1 MRRGGVIVIPAF
13 AVGRSQTLLHVL
25 RELEESGSIP
35 KVPVYLDSPMAV
47 DALAVHRRHLPDLN
61 LLSRQKHLRGVQLFQ
76 PETLHLSVTRDDSK
90 KINQIDSGAIIISAS
105 GMAAGGRVLHH
116 LQQRL
121 PDPRNTVLLIG
132 YQAEGTR
139 GRSLQEGKPFLR
151 MFGEEVPVN
160 AHIARI
166 EGFSGHADYEEL
178 LAWFLGFNRPPER
191 TFLVHGEG
199 GSATAF
205 AGRIS
210 QTLRWDVTVP
220 QEGDSAVL
228 DF

>member
-1 MRRGGVIVIPAF
+1 VVPAF
-13 AVGRSQTLLHVL
+13 AVGRTQMLLYVL
-25 RELEESGSIP
+25 REMEEAGTIP
-35 KVPVYLDSPMAV
+35 RIPIYLDSPMAV
-47 DALAVHRRHLPDLN
+47 EALGIHRRHVPDLN
-61 LLSRQKHLRGVQLFQ
+61 LPCRRKFVRGVQLFQ
-76 PETLHLSVTRDDSK
+76 PSDLHLSVTRDDSK
-90 KINQIDSGAIIISAS
+90 KITAVEGPAMVISAS

-116 LQQRL
+116 LQRRL
-121 PDPRNTVLLIG
+121 PDPRNTVLLVG

-160 AHIARI
+160 AHVDRV

-178 LAWFLGFNRPPER
+178 LAWFLGFNKVPER

-199 GSATAF
+199 DSATAF
-205 AGRIS
+205 AEKIRSIMK
-210 QTLRWDVTVP
+210 WDVTIP
-220 QEGDSAVL
+220 QQGDSAIL